1 MTWLISIVIS
11 SGMTKDSRI
20 RQNDAARPR
29 GRSKADGLKR
39 AAGEGR
45 GAAGEDPAKRRQI
58 LEGARRVFVSSGFDA
73 ASMNDV
79 TREAG
84 VSKST
89 LYVYFRSKEELFT
102 ALIAQER
109 DRYFEAFVPI
119 LADAEHPETT
129 LMRFG
134 LALAQLSISPEAVHA
149 KRTVIAVATRM
160 PSLGRAFY
168 RDGPERAHALLVA
181 YLEKAV
187 AGGRLSIDDISLA
200 ASQFIELVGAGLFRR
215 SLFDDEAPL
224 ATPEVLE
231 RTVRGAVNLFLA
243 GYGPTAFPKLE
254 RNLSPAL

>member
-1 MTWLISIVIS
+1 MPIVIS
-11 SGMTKDSRI
+11 SGMTQDSRLPE
-20 RQNDAARPR
+20 DGALLPR
-29 GRSKADGLKR
+29 GKKHARTRADRPKR
-39 AAGEGR
+39 VAGEGR
-45 GAAGEDPAKRRQI
+45 GVAGEDPAKRRQI

-119 LADAEHPETT
+119 LADTEHPEAA
-129 LMRFG
+129 LFRFG
-134 LALAQLSISPEAVHA
+134 LALAELSISPAAVHA
-149 KRTVIAVATRM
+149 KRTVIAVASRM

-181 YLEKAV
+181 YLERAV
-187 AGGRLSIDDISLA
+187 AAGRLSIEDIPLA
-200 ASQFIELVGAGLFRR
+200 ASQFVELVGAGLFRR

-224 ATPEVLE
+224 ATAQELE
-231 RTVRGAVNLFLA
+231 RTVRGAVDLFLA
-243 GYGPTAFPKLE
+243 GYGPKASAKLD
-254 RNLSPAL
+254 RSLSPAL